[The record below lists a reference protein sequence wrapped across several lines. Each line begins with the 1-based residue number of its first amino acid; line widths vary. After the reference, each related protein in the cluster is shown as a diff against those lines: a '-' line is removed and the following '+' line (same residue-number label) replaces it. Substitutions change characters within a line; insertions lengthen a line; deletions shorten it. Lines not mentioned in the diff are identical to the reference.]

1 MAKKINPKN
10 KAVPDPLSVA
20 NNQPPKT
27 ETVPPAAET
36 NSEKTVA
43 EPVPYPEAYAKEHQQ
58 SGIFK
63 KIFWWVAGLGLVLMS
78 FLSFDYG
85 ISGDEQDMSEYGKS
99 ALKFYTSMGKD
110 TSAFQL
116 PLDKDRVFRYYGA
129 WFDVSA
135 AVAGKVSPFWEYDT
149 RHLWNAWVGW
159 LAMLFTALCAQRL
172 AGWRAALIAFAMIY
186 LSPSFF
192 GHSMN
197 NPKDVPFAFGMIFS
211 LYWFIRVV
219 QEMPNPSKKTVFFA
233 MLGIGLA
240 IGARIAGLMSIGFLA
255 FMMGIDLWRRYG
267 VISGTFSAKIVP
279 YLWRGLAI
287 AIGGFAIGMLFWP
300 YGWLSPIK
308 NTLYTLKHISHFP
321 LSLRELFEGNL
332 ILSAEL
338 PRYYLF
344 KFLVISN
351 PLIVFLGLFSVLA
364 FIKTF
369 AKRYDAV
376 LSGGL
381 AFAFLFPLAY
391 ITYQHANVYGGWRHI
406 LFVYPPL
413 IAVAALGFENVLR
426 QFVDKKAIFWSVVG
440 LLGLAGTNSVM
451 WYAYSHPNQYVYYN
465 ALVGGIDG
473 ATGNY
478 ETDYYFNGMRA
489 TSDWFRVEILDKLPQ
504 GDSVIVAS
512 NSSKQ
517 LDFYFKGDKRIK
529 IVYTNYYNRSNIPWQ
544 YGIFNVKGVHPVQL
558 KQGYY
563 PPKGTIYSEKVSNTV
578 LGVVI
583 KRPSNDDY
591 ICAESNKVGDFAKTI
606 QLATNYLQTIDS
618 TDISVR
624 AFLANAYLQTNNLDK
639 ALEISQAT
647 SRFYPD
653 HAGSLGV
660 IGQAYTRQGKF
671 NESIQTFQ
679 RLLADNRDLFWAHY
693 FQGMNYGNINNCD
706 KALAHIDTCI
716 TIKRDFRDAYTIG
729 EQIATRCGYTS
740 KANAYRAAI
749 K

>member
-10 KAVPDPLSVA
+10 KAVPDPIPNNVA
-20 NNQPPKT
+20 SPKEEIKNT
-27 ETVPPAAET
+27 EPSQQEAVILE
-36 NSEKTVA
+36 NVA
-43 EPVPYPEAYAKEHQQ
+43 YPSQYVEEYQQ
-58 SGIFK
+58 SGLFK
-63 KIFWWVAGLGLVLMS
+63 KIFCWVAAIGLVLMS
-78 FLSFDYG
+78 ILSFDYG

-99 ALKFYTSMGKD
+99 ALQFYTSAGKD
-110 TSAFQL
+110 TSAFKL

-129 WFDVSA
+129 WFDVTA
-135 AVAGKVSPFWEYDT
+135 AAINKVSPFWEYDT

-159 LAMLFTALCAQRL
+159 LAMLFTGLCVQRL
-172 AGWRAALIAFAMIY
+172 AGWRAALIAFGLIY

-197 NPKDVPFAFGMIFS
+197 NPKDIPFAFGMVFS
-211 LYWFIRVV
+211 LYWFIRIV
-219 QEMPNPSKKTVFFA
+219 QEMPNPSKKTLFWA

-267 VISGTFSAKIVP
+267 IISGTFSSRIIP
-279 YLWRGLAI
+279 YLWRGLAV
-287 AIGGFAIGMLFWP
+287 AVGGFAIGMLFWP
-300 YGWLSPIK
+300 YGLLSPIK

-321 LSLRELFEGNL
+321 LSLRELFEGEL

-344 KFLVISN
+344 KFLMISN
-351 PLIVFLGLFSVLA
+351 PVIVFIGLFSALA
-364 FIKTF
+364 FLKSF

-413 IAVAALGFENVLR
+413 VAVSALGFENLLR
-426 QFVDKKAIFWSVVG
+426 QFEEKKAAFYAVIG
-440 LLGLAGTNSVM
+440 LLGLAGTNSVF
-451 WYAYSHPNQYVYYN
+451 WYIYAHPNQYIYYN
-465 ALVGGIDG
+465 ALVGGLDG

-489 TSDWFRVEILDKLPQ
+489 TSDWFRTEILDKLPQ
-504 GDSVIVAS
+504 GDSVVVAS
-512 NSSKQ
+512 NASKQ

-529 IVYTNYYNRSNIPWQ
+529 IVYTNFYNRSNIQWQ
-544 YGIFNVKGVHPVQL
+544 YGIFNVKGVHPVQI

-563 PPKGTIYSEKVSNTV
+563 PPKGTIYTNQVSQTV
-578 LGVVI
+578 VGIVM
-583 KRPSNDDY
+583 KRLSNDDY
-591 ICAESNKVGDFAKTI
+591 ICSEANKVGDFNKTI
-606 QLATNYLQTIDS
+606 QLANNYLQNIDS

-624 AFLANAYLQTNNLDK
+624 AFLSNAYLQTNNLDQ
-639 ALEISQAT
+639 AITISKGT
-647 SRFYPD
+647 DKFYPD
-653 HAGSLGV
+653 HAGALGV
-660 IGQAYTRQGKF
+660 IGQAYSRQGKF
-671 NESIQTFQ
+671 TESAAVFE
-679 RLLADNRDLFWAHY
+679 RLLSDNRDLFWAHY
-693 FQGMNYGNINNCD
+693 FQGMNYGNLNNCD
-706 KALAHIDTCI
+706 KALSHIDTCI
-716 TIKRDFRDAYTIG
+716 SIKRDFKDAYAIG

-740 KANAYRAAI
+740 KANAYRAG